1 MSEIRQKGPVAVA
14 PPDENVFGNGKPT
27 PEEVL
32 EVLKAGNDRFVRGEA
47 LHVNTEAERRQLSGV
62 ENQKDHAYATVI
74 ACSDSRVPVERI
86 FDAGVMDL
94 FVIRVAGNVI
104 MPATIGSIEYGLA
117 HVHTPVL
124 VVLGHSQC
132 GAVTAAAKVIAGEGC
147 PAQKHIESLINCI
160 HPAVDRARLRFP
172 DLPVD
177 DIIPH
182 AIEENIWHSIED
194 LFRQSPTVR
203 ELVVSGMAKVVGA
216 HYDVSTGA
224 VDWLP
229 EEHVARI
236 VSQYTN

>member
-1 MSEIRQKGPVAVA
+1 MSEIRQNEPPVTA
-14 PPDENVFGNGKPT
+14 PGEIVFGIGKPT
-27 PEEVL
+27 PEDVL
-32 EVLKAGNDRFVRGEA
+32 ETLKSGNDRFVKGEA

-132 GAVTAAAKVIAGEGC
+132 GAVTAAAKAIAGHGGPSE
-147 PAQKHIESLINCI
+147 KHIESLIKCI
-160 HPAVDRARLRFP
+160 HPAVDRAMLRFP
-172 DLPVD
+172 DVHID
-177 DIIPH
+177 EVIVH

-203 ELVVSGMAKVVGA
+203 EIVRSGQAKVVGA
-216 HYDVSTGA
+216 HYDVITGA

-229 EEHVARI
+229 EENVATI
-236 VSQYTN
+236 LEQFPD